1 MKNVLKTIIAFL
13 LVFSMF
19 IPINIQ
25 ASPTSDM
32 LVTDKTKTLKS
43 DDEKKIE
50 SALYQIY
57 EQSGIE
63 YAVMI
68 IDSLKG
74 DSIENVANEQFRKL
88 GLGNSDK
95 NNGLLILISMEDHKF
110 RMEVGYG
117 LEGVITDTKAKE
129 IINCMTNYF
138 RQDDYTDGILAS
150 ITKTVDILNDSGEYN
165 ISQDENYIPVSS
177 ASKQISNNISKYIII
192 SAFIIIAIVHIK
204 MRKFMIGK
212 GYSGHSSYS
221 DSDSSFSDSSDGDF
235 GGGSSGGGGASGG
248 W

>member
-13 LVFSMF
+13 LVVSMF

-25 ASPTSDM
+25 AAPTSDM
-32 LVTDKTKTLKS
+32 LVMDNAKTLS
-43 DDEKKIE
+43 LDEEKKIE

-74 DSIENVANEQFRKL
+74 DSIENVANEQFRNL
-88 GLGNSDK
+88 GLGDSDK
-95 NNGLLILISMEDHKF
+95 NNGLLILISMNDHKF

-138 RQDDYTDGILAS
+138 KQDDYTDGILAS
-150 ITKTVDILNDSGEYN
+150 ITKTVEILNASGEYN

-177 ASKQISNNISKYIII
+177 ASKKINNNITTFIII
-192 SAFIIIAIVHIK
+192 SLLIIIVIIDIK
-204 MRKFMIGK
+204 TGGYTSGSGG
-212 GYSGHSSYS
+212 GYSGFDTYS
-221 DSDSSFSDSSDGDF
+221 DSSGGSF

>member
-13 LVFSMF
+13 LVVSMF
-19 IPINIQ
+19 IPINVQ
-25 ASPTSDM
+25 AAPTSDM
-32 LVTDKTKTLKS
+32 LVTDNTKTLS
-43 DDEKKIE
+43 LDEEKKIE

-63 YAVMI
+63 YAVTI

-74 DSIENVANEQFRKL
+74 DSIENAANEQFRNL
-88 GLGNSDK
+88 GLGDSDK
-95 NNGLLILISMEDHKF
+95 NNGLLILISMNDHKF

-129 IINCMTNYF
+129 IINCMTDYF
-138 RQDDYTDGILAS
+138 KQDDYTDGILAS
-150 ITKTVDILNDSGEYN
+150 ITKTVEILNASGEYN
-165 ISQDENYIPVSS
+165 INQDENYIPVSS
-177 ASKQISNNISKYIII
+177 ASKEINNNITTFIII
-192 SAFIIIAIVHIK
+192 SLLIIIIIIDIK
-204 MRKFMIGK
+204 TGGYTSGSGG
-212 GYSGHSSYS
+212 GYSSFNTYS
-221 DSDSSFSDSSDGDF
+221 DSSGGSF

>member
-13 LVFSMF
+13 LVVSMF
-19 IPINIQ
+19 IPINVH
-25 ASPTSDM
+25 AAPTSDM
-32 LVTDKTKTLKS
+32 LVINNTKTLS
-43 DDEKKIE
+43 LDEEKKIE

-74 DSIENVANEQFRKL
+74 DSIENAANEQFRNL

-95 NNGLLILISMEDHKF
+95 NNGLLILISMNDHKF
-110 RMEVGYG
+110 RMEIGYG
-117 LEGVITDTKAKE
+117 LEGVIPDTKAKE

-138 RQDDYTDGILAS
+138 KQDDYTDGILAS
-150 ITKTVDILNDSGEYN
+150 ITKTVEILNASGEYN

-177 ASKQISNNISKYIII
+177 ASKEINNNIATFIII
-192 SAFIIIAIVHIK
+192 SLLIIIVIIDIK
-204 MRKFMIGK
+204 TDDYTSGSGG
-212 GYSGHSSYS
+212 GYS
-221 DSDSSFSDSSDGDF
+221 SFNTYSDSSDGSF

>member
-13 LVFSMF
+13 LIVSMF
-19 IPINIQ
+19 IPINVQ
-25 ASPTSDM
+25 AAPTSDM
-32 LVTDKTKTLKS
+32 LVIDNAKTLS
-43 DDEKKIE
+43 LDEEKKIE

-74 DSIENVANEQFRKL
+74 DSIENVANEQFRNL

-95 NNGLLILISMEDHKF
+95 NNGLLILISMNDHKF

-129 IINCMTNYF
+129 IINCMTDYF
-138 RQDDYTDGILAS
+138 RQDNYTDGILAS
-150 ITKTVDILNDSGEYN
+150 ITKTVEILNASGEYN
-165 ISQDENYIPVSS
+165 ISQDENYIPVTY
-177 ASKQISNNISKYIII
+177 KKISNNTSMLITIIFIS
-192 SAFIIIAIVHIK
+192 SPFILRLIF
-204 MRKFMIGK
+204 RKRFSIG
-212 GYSGHSSYS
+212 GYTGYFSS
-221 DSDSSFSDSSDGDF
+221 DSDSSGGSF

>member
-13 LVFSMF
+13 LVVSMF
-19 IPINIQ
+19 IPINVQ
-25 ASPTSDM
+25 AAPTSDM
-32 LVTDKTKTLKS
+32 LVMDNAKTLS
-43 DDEKKIE
+43 LDEEKKIE

-74 DSIENVANEQFRKL
+74 DSIENVANEQFRNL
-88 GLGNSDK
+88 GLGDSDN
-95 NNGLLILISMEDHKF
+95 NNGLLILISMNDHKF

-138 RQDDYTDGILAS
+138 KQDDYTDGILAS
-150 ITKTVDILNDSGEYN
+150 ITKTVEILNASGEYN

-177 ASKQISNNISKYIII
+177 ASKEINNNITTFIII
-192 SAFIIIAIVHIK
+192 SLLIIIVIIDIK
-204 MRKFMIGK
+204 TGGYTSGSGG
-212 GYSGHSSYS
+212 GYSSFDTYS
-221 DSDSSFSDSSDGDF
+221 DSSGGSF

>member
-13 LVFSMF
+13 LVVSMF
-19 IPINIQ
+19 IPINVQ
-25 ASPTSDM
+25 AAPTSDM
-32 LVTDKTKTLKS
+32 LVTDNTKTLS
-43 DDEKKIE
+43 LDEEKKIE

-63 YAVMI
+63 YAVTI

-74 DSIENVANEQFRKL
+74 DSIENAANEQFRNL
-88 GLGNSDK
+88 GLGDSDK
-95 NNGLLILISMEDHKF
+95 NNGLLILISMNDHKF

-129 IINCMTNYF
+129 IINCMTDYF
-138 RQDDYTDGILAS
+138 RQDNYTDGILAS
-150 ITKTVDILNDSGEYN
+150 ITKTVEILNASGEYN
-165 ISQDENYIPVSS
+165 INQDENYIPVSS
-177 ASKQISNNISKYIII
+177 ASKEINNNITTFIII
-192 SAFIIIAIVHIK
+192 SLLIIIVIIDIK
-204 MRKFMIGK
+204 TGGYTSGSGG
-212 GYSGHSSYS
+212 GYSSFNTYS
-221 DSDSSFSDSSDGDF
+221 DSSGGSF

>member
-13 LVFSMF
+13 LVVSMF
-19 IPINIQ
+19 IPINVQ
-25 ASPTSDM
+25 AAPTSDM
-32 LVTDKTKTLKS
+32 LVTDNTKTLS
-43 DDEKKIE
+43 LDEEKKIE

-63 YAVMI
+63 YAVTI

-74 DSIENVANEQFRKL
+74 DSIENAANEQFRNL
-88 GLGNSDK
+88 GLGDSDK
-95 NNGLLILISMEDHKF
+95 NNGLLILISMNDHKF

-129 IINCMTNYF
+129 IINCMTDYF
-138 RQDDYTDGILAS
+138 RQDNYTDGILAS
-150 ITKTVDILNDSGEYN
+150 ITKTVEILNASGEYN
-165 ISQDENYIPVSS
+165 INQDENYIPVSR
-177 ASKQISNNISKYIII
+177 ASKEINNNIATFIII
-192 SAFIIIAIVHIK
+192 SLLIIIVIIDIK
-204 MRKFMIGK
+204 TGGYTSGSGG
-212 GYSGHSSYS
+212 GYSSFNTYS
-221 DSDSSFSDSSDGDF
+221 DSSGGSF

>member
-13 LVFSMF
+13 LVVSMF
-19 IPINIQ
+19 IPINVQ
-25 ASPTSDM
+25 AAPTSDM
-32 LVTDKTKTLKS
+32 LVTDNTKTLS
-43 DDEKKIE
+43 LDEEKKIE

-63 YAVMI
+63 YAVTI

-74 DSIENVANEQFRKL
+74 DSIENAANEQFRNL
-88 GLGNSDK
+88 GLGDSDK
-95 NNGLLILISMEDHKF
+95 NNGLLILISMNDHKF

-129 IINCMTNYF
+129 IINCMTDYF
-138 RQDDYTDGILAS
+138 RQDNYTDGILAS
-150 ITKTVDILNDSGEYN
+150 ITKTVEILNASGEYN
-165 ISQDENYIPVSS
+165 INQDENYIPVSS
-177 ASKQISNNISKYIII
+177 ASKEINNNIATFIMISLLIII
-192 SAFIIIAIVHIK
+192 VIIDIK
-204 MRKFMIGK
+204 TGGYTSGSGG
-212 GYSGHSSYS
+212 GYSSFNTYS
-221 DSDSSFSDSSDGDF
+221 DSSGGSF

>member
-129 IINCMTNYF
+129 IIYCMTNYF

-177 ASKQISNNISKYIII
+177 ASKEINNNL
-192 SAFIIIAIVHIK
+192 ATFIIIVLFIILVIIEIK
-204 MRKFMIGK
+204 TG
-212 GYSGHSSYS
+212 GYSSGS
-221 DSDSSFSDSSDGDF
+221 DGGYSSFGSSSSSGSF

>member
-13 LVFSMF
+13 LVVSMF

-25 ASPTSDM
+25 AAPTSDM
-32 LVTDKTKTLKS
+32 LVMDNAKTLS
-43 DDEKKIE
+43 LDEEKKIE

-74 DSIENVANEQFRKL
+74 DSIENVANEQFRNL
-88 GLGNSDK
+88 GLGDSDK
-95 NNGLLILISMEDHKF
+95 NNGLLILISMNDHKF

-138 RQDDYTDGILAS
+138 KQDDYTDGILAS
-150 ITKTVDILNDSGEYN
+150 ITKTVEILNASGEYN

-177 ASKQISNNISKYIII
+177 ASKEINNNITTFIII
-192 SAFIIIAIVHIK
+192 SLLIIIVIIDIK
-204 MRKFMIGK
+204 TGGYTSGSGG
-212 GYSGHSSYS
+212 GYSSFDTYS
-221 DSDSSFSDSSDGDF
+221 DSSGGSF

>member
-13 LVFSMF
+13 LVVSMF
-19 IPINIQ
+19 IPINVQ
-25 ASPTSDM
+25 AAPTSDM
-32 LVTDKTKTLKS
+32 LVTDNTKTLS
-43 DDEKKIE
+43 LDEEKKIE

-63 YAVMI
+63 YAVTI

-74 DSIENVANEQFRKL
+74 DSIENAANEQFRNL
-88 GLGNSDK
+88 GLGDSDK
-95 NNGLLILISMEDHKF
+95 NNGLLILISMNDHKF

-138 RQDDYTDGILAS
+138 KQDDYTDGILAS
-150 ITKTVDILNDSGEYN
+150 ITKTVEILNASGEYN

-177 ASKQISNNISKYIII
+177 ASKEINNNITTFTFIII
-192 SAFIIIAIVHIK
+192 SLLIIIVI
-204 MRKFMIGK
+204 IGGYTSGSGG
-212 GYSGHSSYS
+212 GYSSFNTYS
-221 DSDSSFSDSSDGDF
+221 DSSGGSF

>member
-13 LVFSMF
+13 LVVSMF
-19 IPINIQ
+19 IPINVQ
-25 ASPTSDM
+25 AAPTSDM
-32 LVTDKTKTLKS
+32 LVTDNTKTLS
-43 DDEKKIE
+43 LDEEKKIE

-63 YAVMI
+63 YAVTI

-74 DSIENVANEQFRKL
+74 DSIENAANEQFRNL
-88 GLGNSDK
+88 GLGDSDK
-95 NNGLLILISMEDHKF
+95 NNGLLILISMNDHKF
-110 RMEVGYG
+110 RIEVGYG

-129 IINCMTNYF
+129 IINCMTDYF
-138 RQDDYTDGILAS
+138 RQDNYTDGILAS
-150 ITKTVDILNDSGEYN
+150 ITKTVEILNASGEYN

-177 ASKQISNNISKYIII
+177 ASKEINNNIATFIII
-192 SAFIIIAIVHIK
+192 SLLIIIIIIDIK
-204 MRKFMIGK
+204 TGGYTSGSGG
-212 GYSGHSSYS
+212 GYSSFNTYS
-221 DSDSSFSDSSDGDF
+221 DSSGGSF

>member
-13 LVFSMF
+13 LVVSMF
-19 IPINIQ
+19 IPINVQ
-25 ASPTSDM
+25 AAPTSDM
-32 LVTDKTKTLKS
+32 LVTDNTKTLS
-43 DDEKKIE
+43 LDEEKKIE

-68 IDSLKG
+68 IDSLKE
-74 DSIENVANEQFRKL
+74 DSIENAANEQFRNL

-95 NNGLLILISMEDHKF
+95 NNGLLILISMDDHKF

-117 LEGVITDTKAKE
+117 LEGIITDTKAKE

-138 RQDDYTDGILAS
+138 KQEDYVDGILAS
-150 ITKTVDILNDSGEYN
+150 ITKTVEILNASGEYN
-165 ISQDENYIPVSS
+165 ISQDENYVPVSS
-177 ASKQISNNISKYIII
+177 TSKEINNNIATFIII
-192 SAFIIIAIVHIK
+192 SLLIIIVIIDIK
-204 MRKFMIGK
+204 TGGYTSGSGG
-212 GYSGHSSYS
+212 GYSSFDSHFGSSS
-221 DSDSSFSDSSDGDF
+221 GGSF

>member
-1 MKNVLKTIIAFL
+1 MKNVLKTIIVFL
-13 LVFSMF
+13 LVVSMF
-19 IPINIQ
+19 IPINVQ
-25 ASPTSDM
+25 AAPTSDM
-32 LVTDKTKTLKS
+32 LVIDNAKTLS
-43 DDEKKIE
+43 LDEENKIKF
-50 SALYQIY
+50 ALYQIY

-74 DSIENVANEQFRKL
+74 DSIENAANEQFRNL

-95 NNGLLILISMEDHKF
+95 NNGLLILISMDDHKF

-117 LEGVITDTKAKE
+117 LEGVVTDTKAKE

-138 RQDDYTDGILAS
+138 KQEDYADGILAS
-150 ITKTVDILNDSGEYN
+150 ITKTVEILNASGEYN
-165 ISQDENYIPVSS
+165 ISQDENYVPVSS
-177 ASKQISNNISKYIII
+177 TSKEINNNIATFIII
-192 SAFIIIAIVHIK
+192 SLLIIIVIIDIK
-204 MRKFMIGK
+204 TGGYTSGSGG
-212 GYSGHSSYS
+212 GYSSFDSHFGSSS
-221 DSDSSFSDSSDGDF
+221 GGSF

>member
-13 LVFSMF
+13 LVVSMF
-19 IPINIQ
+19 IPINVQ
-25 ASPTSDM
+25 AAPTSDM
-32 LVTDKTKTLKS
+32 LVTDNTKTLS
-43 DDEKKIE
+43 LDEEKKIE

-63 YAVMI
+63 YAVTI

-74 DSIENVANEQFRKL
+74 DSIENAANEQFRNL
-88 GLGNSDK
+88 GLGDSDK
-95 NNGLLILISMEDHKF
+95 NNGLLILISMNDHKF

-129 IINCMTNYF
+129 IINCMTDYF
-138 RQDDYTDGILAS
+138 RQDNYTDGILAS
-150 ITKTVDILNDSGEYN
+150 ITKTVETLNASGEYN

-177 ASKQISNNISKYIII
+177 ASKEINNNITTFIII
-192 SAFIIIAIVHIK
+192 SLLIIIVIIDIK
-204 MRKFMIGK
+204 TGGYTSGSGG
-212 GYSGHSSYS
+212 GYSSFNTYS
-221 DSDSSFSDSSDGDF
+221 DSSGGSF